1 MNIKYG
7 MILAAGLGKRMQ
19 PLTLKTPKPLL
30 EINNYTLLERA
41 ISLLIGHGVQE
52 ISINVHYLPDQIK
65 SFINRKKFK
74 VKITISNEENLL
86 LDTGGGVLKGTQNFG
101 DNPFFVINP
110 DTVWSKHYLAEL
122 KSLEAMYLKNNKPT
136 LLLVNK
142 KLSIDPSFKGDFNLN
157 NANISKD
164 DKNQFIGITHSLSPN
179 ILFLDNSSKLINLGE
194 DSISIVSSKDI
205 NGKKLKSSD
214 PSRDLTNFISKN
226 SNSGLLKTLNDQKS
240 LVNNVVTSGMV
251 MSAAILVGLSRKI
264 LDLATAYTLDRK
276 QFGKPVGSFQAVKH
290 MLAQAAIEIEFSK
303 ATLYRAAY
311 SLDKDNP
318 LQKLHAAQAKL
329 QAIDACEMVSRNSM
343 QAHGAMG
350 YTWEMD
356 LHIFIRRGWSYKQ
369 VWGNKSLL
377 ENYIMNQLEKDL
389 PKLGSTYTFL

>member
-41 ISLLIGHGVQE
+41 INLLISHGVQE

-110 DTVWSKHYLAEL
+110 DTVWSKNYLAEL
-122 KSLEAMYLKNNKPT
+122 KSLETVYLKHNKPT

-157 NANISKD
+157 NEKISKD
-164 DKNQFIGITHSLSPN
+164 SENQFIFTGLQIINRSVFTNEKSEVFSLN
-179 ILFLDNSSKLINLGE
+179 KVWNKLIKDKNLLGLE
-194 DSISIVSSKDI
+194 SNQKFYHL
-205 NGKKLKSSD
+205 NTSD
-214 PSRDLTNFISKN
+214 
-226 SNSGLLKTLNDQKS
+226 
-240 LVNNVVTSGMV
+240 MY
-251 MSAAILVGLSRKI
+251 RKI
-264 LDLATAYTLDRK
+264 
-276 QFGKPVGSFQAVKH
+276 Q
-290 MLAQAAIEIEFSK
+290 
-303 ATLYRAAY
+303 
-311 SLDKDNP
+311 SLNI
-318 LQKLHAAQAKL
+318 
-329 QAIDACEMVSRNSM
+329 ID
-343 QAHGAMG
+343 
-350 YTWEMD
+350 
-356 LHIFIRRGWSYKQ
+356 
-369 VWGNKSLL
+369 
-377 ENYIMNQLEKDL
+377 
-389 PKLGSTYTFL
+389 

>member
-41 ISLLIGHGVQE
+41 INLLISHGVQE

-122 KSLEAMYLKNNKPT
+122 KNLEAIYLKNNKPT

-157 NANISKD
+157 NEKISKD
-164 DKNQFIGITHSLSPN
+164 SENQFIFTGLQIINRSVFKNEKSEVFSLN
-179 ILFLDNSSKLINLGE
+179 KVWNKLIKDKNLLGLE
-194 DSISIVSSKDI
+194 SNQKFYHL
-205 NGKKLKSSD
+205 NTSD
-214 PSRDLTNFISKN
+214 
-226 SNSGLLKTLNDQKS
+226 
-240 LVNNVVTSGMV
+240 MY
-251 MSAAILVGLSRKI
+251 RKI
-264 LDLATAYTLDRK
+264 
-276 QFGKPVGSFQAVKH
+276 Q
-290 MLAQAAIEIEFSK
+290 
-303 ATLYRAAY
+303 
-311 SLDKDNP
+311 SLNI
-318 LQKLHAAQAKL
+318 
-329 QAIDACEMVSRNSM
+329 ID
-343 QAHGAMG
+343 
-350 YTWEMD
+350 
-356 LHIFIRRGWSYKQ
+356 
-369 VWGNKSLL
+369 
-377 ENYIMNQLEKDL
+377 
-389 PKLGSTYTFL
+389 

>member
-41 ISLLIGHGVQE
+41 INLLISHGVQE

-122 KSLEAMYLKNNKPT
+122 KKLEAIYLKNNKPT
-136 LLLVNK
+136 LLLVSK

-157 NANISKD
+157 NEKISKD
-164 DKNQFIGITHSLSPN
+164 SENQFIFTGLQIINRSVFTNEKSEVFSLN
-179 ILFLDNSSKLINLGE
+179 KVWNKLIKDKNLLGLE
-194 DSISIVSSKDI
+194 SNQKFYHL
-205 NGKKLKSSD
+205 NTSD
-214 PSRDLTNFISKN
+214 
-226 SNSGLLKTLNDQKS
+226 
-240 LVNNVVTSGMV
+240 MY
-251 MSAAILVGLSRKI
+251 RKI
-264 LDLATAYTLDRK
+264 
-276 QFGKPVGSFQAVKH
+276 Q
-290 MLAQAAIEIEFSK
+290 
-303 ATLYRAAY
+303 
-311 SLDKDNP
+311 SLNI
-318 LQKLHAAQAKL
+318 
-329 QAIDACEMVSRNSM
+329 ID
-343 QAHGAMG
+343 
-350 YTWEMD
+350 
-356 LHIFIRRGWSYKQ
+356 
-369 VWGNKSLL
+369 
-377 ENYIMNQLEKDL
+377 
-389 PKLGSTYTFL
+389 

>member
-41 ISLLIGHGVQE
+41 INLLISHGVQE

-110 DTVWSKHYLAEL
+110 DTVWGKHYLAEL
-122 KSLEAMYLKNNKPT
+122 KSLEVIYLKNNKPT

-157 NANISKD
+157 NEKISKD
-164 DKNQFIGITHSLSPN
+164 SENQFIFTGLQVINRSVFTNEKSEVFSMN
-179 ILFLDNSSKLINLGE
+179 KVWSKLIKDKNLLGLE
-194 DSISIVSSKDI
+194 SNQKFYHLNTSDMY
-205 NGKKLKSSD
+205 KKIES
-214 PSRDLTNFISKN
+214 
-226 SNSGLLKTLNDQKS
+226 LN
-240 LVNNVVTSGMV
+240 
-251 MSAAILVGLSRKI
+251 I
-264 LDLATAYTLDRK
+264 
-276 QFGKPVGSFQAVKH
+276 
-290 MLAQAAIEIEFSK
+290 
-303 ATLYRAAY
+303 
-311 SLDKDNP
+311 
-318 LQKLHAAQAKL
+318 
-329 QAIDACEMVSRNSM
+329 ID
-343 QAHGAMG
+343 
-350 YTWEMD
+350 
-356 LHIFIRRGWSYKQ
+356 
-369 VWGNKSLL
+369 
-377 ENYIMNQLEKDL
+377 
-389 PKLGSTYTFL
+389 